1 MLPFTRPTL
10 DEADIAAVVDVLRS
24 GWLATG
30 PKLAEFEQALTAYV
44 GGGPD
49 LTVRAFT
56 SGTAALEAALLAADI
71 GPGDEVIVPAMSF
84 TATANVV
91 VRVGARPVFVD
102 VDLHSRNTDVQRIE
116 KALSSKTRAV
126 MPVHFS
132 GLAVDMDPIYD
143 LAGKSRLLVV
153 EDAAHAIGT
162 TYKGRQ
168 IGASGNPVCFSFH
181 PNKNMTSIEGGAMAC
196 SDVRFR
202 KRVEKIRFHGIE
214 RDAAGDISVTEWGGK
229 SNMPDV
235 SAALGLIQLAKLDG
249 FNRRRTELAQRYFHS
264 LKDHPLLVKPADG
277 EGHSWHMFCVC
288 IDAKGLGMTRQG
300 ILAFLRDRGINAG
313 VHYPAIHTFPL
324 YRQFGYG
331 PGDFPNAEKIGAETL
346 TLPLFPSMTDADV
359 DQVCNALHELLFGST
374 K

>member
-1 MLPFTRPTL
+1 M
-10 DEADIAAVVDVLRS
+10 
-24 GWLATG
+24 
-30 PKLAEFEQALTAYV
+30 
-44 GGGPD
+44 
-49 LTVRAFT
+49 RAFT

-102 VDLHSRNTDVQRIE
+102 VDRTAVIPMFSAL

-181 PNKNMTSIEGGAMAC
+181 PNKNMTSIVAGHGLQRC
-196 SDVRFR
+196 PPR
-202 KRVEKIRFHGIE
+202 KRVERFAFMALSGMPP
-214 RDAAGDISVTEWGGK
+214 GISVSPEWGGK

-235 SAALGLIQLAKLDG
+235 SAALGLIQLANWMASIVAGL
-249 FNRRRTELAQRYFHS
+249 NWHS
-264 LKDHPLLVKPADG
+264 AIFTAKDHPLLG
-277 EGHSWHMFCVC
+277 QTG
-288 IDAKGLGMTRQG
+288 
-300 ILAFLRDRGINAG
+300 
-313 VHYPAIHTFPL
+313 
-324 YRQFGYG
+324 
-331 PGDFPNAEKIGAETL
+331 
-346 TLPLFPSMTDADV
+346 
-359 DQVCNALHELLFGST
+359 
-374 K
+374 